1 MADLAVL
8 DKGFVGAVLIPYAI
22 RCKGEMCRED
32 EWGRGVGKEQSGR
45 AILARPKLTC
55 AAR

>member
-1 MADLAVL
+1 ML
-8 DKGFVGAVLIPYAI
+8 DKGFVGTVLILYAI
-22 RCKGEMCRED
+22 RCKGEMCGED